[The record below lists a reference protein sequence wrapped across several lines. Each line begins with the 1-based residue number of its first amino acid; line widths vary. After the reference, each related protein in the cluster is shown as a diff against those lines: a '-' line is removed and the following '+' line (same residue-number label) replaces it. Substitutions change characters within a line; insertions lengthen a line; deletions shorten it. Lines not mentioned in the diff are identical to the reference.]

1 MYKGTFN
8 DPPGSNKRHQKFG
21 WRPAEW
27 SEAAGCSRS
36 YTYQLM
42 AAKRLR
48 TVKIGAMRIITTHPA
63 EFLASLGDQ

>member
-1 MYKGTFN
+1 MSKGIFHT
-8 DPPGSNKRHQKFG
+8 PPTVTGQPQKFG

-63 EFLASLGDQ
+63 DFLASIGDQ

>member
-1 MYKGTFN
+1 MSKGIFN
-8 DPPGSNKRHQKFG
+8 APPALNDQPQKFG

-27 SEAAGCSRS
+27 STAAGCSRS

-42 AAKRLR
+42 AAQRLR
-48 TVKIGAMRIITTHPA
+48 TVKVGTMRVILTHPA

>member
-1 MYKGTFN
+1 MMT
-8 DPPGSNKRHQKFG
+8 PS
-21 WRPAEW
+21 PAVEW

-48 TVKIGAMRIITTHPA
+48 TVKVGTMRVILTHPV
-63 EFLASLGDQ
+63 EFLASLSDQ

>member
-1 MYKGTFN
+1 MPKGIFKA
-8 DPPGSNKRHQKFG
+8 PPTATDQPQKFG
-21 WRPAEW
+21 WRPIEW

-48 TVKIGAMRIITTHPA
+48 TVKVGTMRVILTHPV
-63 EFLASLGDQ
+63 EFLESLSDQ

>member
-8 DPPGSNKRHQKFG
+8 DPPGSNERPQKFG
-21 WRPAEW
+21 WRPAQW

-48 TVKIGAMRIITTHPA
+48 TDKVGTMRVILTHPA

>member
-1 MYKGTFN
+1 MPKGIFN
-8 DPPGSNKRHQKFG
+8 APPTVTDLPQKFG

-48 TVKIGAMRIITTHPA
+48 TVKVGTMRIITTHPA
-63 EFLASLGDQ
+63 EFLASLGEQ